1 MPAAD
6 DEIELVPE
14 NVVTP
19 GNSQMSQPSYKR
31 D

>member
-1 MPAAD
+1 MHSAD

-14 NVVTP
+14 NVETP
-19 GNSQMSQPSYKR
+19 GNSQMNQPNYER